1 MSSREQW
8 RLDATFLVKSSAE
21 ASDYLQKLL
30 QKKMQTPPASVITA
44 PQSLALS
51 SPFKAIMLNGQGAG
65 EVIGS
70 AQVTVVRDKLSHTTE
85 VVGQIAPQHLAGA
98 SPHAPDPPRRGKK
111 RIGTKDS
118 DLNIRMTS
126 EMKGQLGAKCTAL
139 ETYPSAYV
147 LELVAADLGLP
158 TDEHRATRNKYL
170 KKAFADLRVAF
181 DDCGVN
187 LNQMAKATNSGKP
200 CPLTRPEINKVLADF
215 ARGCRILESLRP

>member
-8 RLDATFLVKSSAE
+8 WLNARFITRSAAQTSSMLRQL
-21 ASDYLQKLL
+21 SQ
-30 QKKMQTPPASVITA
+30 QQTQSPPASSIPV
-44 PQSLALS
+44 PKSLALS
-51 SPFKAIMLNGQGAG
+51 SPFKAIMLDGQGAL

-70 AQVTVVRDKLSHTTE
+70 AQVTVVWDKLSHMPE
-85 VVGQIAPQHLAGA
+85 VVGKFSPQPLAGA

-111 RIGTKDS
+111 RKGTKDS

-126 EMKGQLGAKCTAL
+126 EMKRQLRAKCAAL

-147 LELVAADLGLP
+147 LELVAANLGLP

-170 KKAFADLRVAF
+170 KKSYADLRVAF

-187 LNQMAKATNSGKP
+187 INQMSKATNSGKP
-200 CPLTRPEINKVLADF
+200 CPLTRPEINKALADF
-215 ARGCRILESLRP
+215 ARGCRMLESLRP